1 MSEEPTRGEG
11 HRDGT
16 SGDETTRVLVVDDH
30 PVFREGVSGA
40 IAADPGLEVVG
51 AASDGPEA
59 VALAEELQPDVVVMD
74 LHLPELGGIEA
85 TRRIVATS
93 PHIAVLVLTMLDEE
107 DSVFA
112 AMRAGARGYLLKGAT
127 PEDVVRGVHA
137 VARGEAVFGPGIA
150 DRMLHFFTASPGRG
164 PAPALPQ
171 LTRRER
177 EVLEMIAAGAR
188 NSQIAGSLVISPKTV
203 RNHISNIFTKLQVA
217 DRAEAIAVA
226 RSAGLARDG

>member
-1 MSEEPTRGEG
+1 MSEPPTRDERD
-11 HRDGT
+11 RDGIP
-16 SGDETTRVLVVDDH
+16 GDDATRVLVVDDH
-30 PVFREGVSGA
+30 PVFREGVGGA

-51 AASDGPEA
+51 AAADGPEA

-150 DRMLHFFTASPGRG
+150 DRMLHFFTASPGRSA
-164 PAPALPQ
+164 APALPQ

-177 EVLEMIAAGAR
+177 EVLELIAAGAR

-217 DRAEAIAVA
+217 DRAEAIALA